1 MVLLN
6 AFSSQCW
13 GFIFLMCYTHLNL
26 LLLLHKQGF
35 VDSQMVTTVVVICMC
50 QFITYFCLPIQQ
62 SGSIKEVEKNFF
74 EILMK
79 RQAHWFCLYS
89 PTDGQFSLLFA
100 LIFKG

>member
-1 MVLLN
+1 MFWLVN
-6 AFSSQCW
+6 GMAI
-13 GFIFLMCYTHLNL
+13 FILCYTHLNL

-62 SGSIKEVEKNFF
+62 SGSIKEVEKNFL

-89 PTDGQFSLLFA
+89 PTDGQFSLLFV
-100 LIFKG
+100 LIFKS